1 MVPPGR
7 PCWPA
12 LLTRFEIICS
22 GRSRRPRWDD
32 RTRRPIDYGCAPAIV
47 TVTVPALLRGWPRPP
62 EALKVVELVPRGAVA
77 ATVRNSETWLPVVL
91 VGVKVA
97 VTPAIGAPRRKL
109 TGPTKPALRSIVIGR
124 LTLAP

>member
-1 MVPPGR
+1 MGAGCETAKSPAGTTVR
-7 PCWPA
+7 VTVRA
-12 LLTRFEIICS
+12 LLFRYT
-22 GRSRRPRWDD
+22 
-32 RTRRPIDYGCAPAIV
+32 T
-47 TVTVPALLRGWPRPP
+47 LLRS
-62 EALKVVELVPRGAVA
+62 LKVVELVPRGAVA

-91 VGVKVA
+91 VGMKVA